1 MKMYLFIA
9 ILPSFLPSLMFFLPF
24 FFLIEVSLAHV
35 TLVSGVP
42 HSEST
47 YLYLMLCSAQAQLL
61 SVCQAFLY

>member
-1 MKMYLFIA
+1 MKMYLFIT
-9 ILPSFLPSLMFFLPF
+9 ILPSFLPSLMFFLF

-35 TLVSGVP
+35 TLVSGVR

-61 SVCQAFLY
+61 SVCRPFLY